1 MLIAVIVIGSLAL
14 CFTAWHLI
22 YLLSGRARRDLELG
36 ERLRRYA
43 GR

>member
-1 MLIAVIVIGSLAL
+1 MPVVVIVIGCLAL
-14 CFTAWHLI
+14 CFTAWHLT

-36 ERLRRYA
+36 ERLRRYT